1 MADAWLRDAETLSQR
16 GTRRAASLC
25 ILDDVTAPP
34 FDEALRVR
42 MRDHLARFERRRE
55 PVADRRLA
63 AVALVVVPD
72 AVGRA
77 AVVLTRRAIGLRKH
91 GGQWALP
98 GGGLDLGETPEIAAL
113 RELHEEVGLAL
124 PSDHVLGGLDDFPT
138 RSGFV
143 ITPVVVWGS
152 AEPLRPDPREVA
164 GAYHVPLT
172 DLLDPANV
180 VTHTIPQSDR
190 PVLALAILGTLI
202 YAPTAAILHQFA
214 EVAVLGKDTR
224 VAHYEQ
230 PLFAWR

>member
-1 MADAWLRDAETLSQR
+1 MTVPL
-16 GTRRAASLC
+16 
-25 ILDDVTAPP
+25 
-34 FDEALRVR
+34 FDEALRAA
-42 MRDHLARFERRRE
+42 MRDHLARFERQRE
-55 PVADRRLA
+55 PIADRRLA
-63 AVALVVVPD
+63 AVAVVVVPD
-72 AVGRA
+72 SAGRA
-77 AVVLTRRAIGLRKH
+77 TIVLTRRAMGLRKH

-98 GGGLDLGETPEIAAL
+98 GGGLEPEETPETAAL

-124 PSDHVLGGLDDFPT
+124 PPDHVLGCLDDFPT

-152 AEPLRPDPREVA
+152 AEPLHPDPHEVA

-190 PVLALAILGTLI
+190 PVLALAILSTLI

-214 EVAVLGKDTR
+214 EVAVLGKETR

>member
-1 MADAWLRDAETLSQR
+1 VTVLIFDETL
-16 GTRRAASLC
+16 RAA
-25 ILDDVTAPP
+25 
-34 FDEALRVR
+34 
-42 MRDHLARFERRRE
+42 MRDHLVRFERRRASA
-55 PVADRRLA
+55 PDLRPA

-72 AVGRA
+72 AAGRA
-77 AVVLTRRAIGLRKH
+77 AVVLTRRAMGLRKH

-98 GGGLDLGETPEIAAL
+98 GGGLDPGETPETAAL
-113 RELHEEVGLAL
+113 RELREEVGLAL
-124 PSDHVLGGLDDFPT
+124 PPDHVLGCLDDYPT

-152 AEPLRPDPREVA
+152 AEPLHPDPREVA
-164 GAYHVPLT
+164 GAYHVPLA

-190 PVLALAILGTLI
+190 PVLALAILETLI

>member
-1 MADAWLRDAETLSQR
+1 M
-16 GTRRAASLC
+16 
-25 ILDDVTAPP
+25 TAPS
-34 FDEALRVR
+34 FDEALRAGL
-42 MRDHLARFERRRE
+42 RDHLARFAQRRE
-55 PVADRRLA
+55 SAAGRRLA
-63 AVALVVVPD
+63 AVAVVVVPD
-72 AVGRA
+72 AAGRA
-77 AVVLTRRAIGLRKH
+77 TVVLTRRALGLRKH

-98 GGGLDLGETPEIAAL
+98 GGGLDLGETPETAAL

-124 PSDHVLGGLDDFPT
+124 APGHVLGCLDDFPT

-164 GAYHVPLT
+164 GAYHVPLA

-180 VTHTIPQSDR
+180 VVHSIPQSDR

-214 EVAVLGKDTR
+214 EVAVLGKETR